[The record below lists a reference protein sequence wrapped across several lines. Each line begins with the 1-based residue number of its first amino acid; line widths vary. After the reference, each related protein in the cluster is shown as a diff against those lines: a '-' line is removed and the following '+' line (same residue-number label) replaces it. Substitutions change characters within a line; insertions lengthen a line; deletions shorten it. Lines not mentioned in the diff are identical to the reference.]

1 MMFVVQCYGLP
12 PADAEAPLLVKAVLS
27 GNQQTTLVVDLGP
40 STEPVTS
47 KTALVTV
54 EGAQQQAQLSPVMS
68 DRLAV
73 AFVIDSSAAG
83 AASLPAWL
91 SAAARF
97 VLEAPSGTQAA
108 AVADTSPPTLI
119 SPPQR
124 EPADTV
130 RALSGLRAGGQR
142 STSDAL
148 TMAKDQFADS
158 PAGNRVVVLYTSAVD
173 AGGEHSS
180 ALGTRFLQAGTILIV
195 VGGAGDSPY
204 WSDAGP
210 RTGGFFAPAGTSVVA
225 PALDQMARTLRHR
238 YLVQFPTPQT
248 LPARVSVRVDTG
260 KLVLAGDAVIPA
272 ESRGRPGPASRF
284 PAEVALVTLAGCLVV
299 FLAVVLIVRR
309 RPARLGGVHRSGGP
323 FFHRLVSHRLVVQ
336 RLGGAFSLRRVGEF
350 THPPGPSHR
359 VGKVRSGDVTRQ
371 ASTVVRERAPL
382 PPAAVWGHASV
393 PGAAVPGGAVDDTVA
408 RGRASVPGAVAQGR
422 ASVPGTGRPPS
433 SGTGQHLTD
442 DP

>member
-173 AGGEHSS
+173 AGGERSS

-204 WSDAGP
+204 WSDAAP

-238 YLVQFPTPQT
+238 YLVQFPTPQK

-309 RPARLGGVHRSGGP
+309 RPARLGGVHRSGRP
-323 FFHRLVSHRLVVQ
+323 FFHRLVLHRL
-336 RLGGAFSLRRVGEF
+336 GVGEF
-350 THPPGPSHR
+350 SHRPGPSHR
-359 VGKVRSGDVTRQ
+359 VGRVRAGDVTRQ

-408 RGRASVPGAVAQGR
+408 RGRAFVPGAVAQGR